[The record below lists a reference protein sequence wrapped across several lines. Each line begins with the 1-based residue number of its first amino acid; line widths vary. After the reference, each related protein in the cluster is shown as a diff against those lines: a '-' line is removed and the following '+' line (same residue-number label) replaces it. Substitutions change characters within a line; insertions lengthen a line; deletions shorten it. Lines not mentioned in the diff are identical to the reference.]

1 VTESVALPIETWAV
15 TSEQLPVTNKQ
26 IIVNSV
32 IAGLIRSDDDVI
44 AEQIRTNDDVIPDV
58 IRTNDDVIADVIRAN
73 DDVIAEQIRTDDGV
87 IAGLTR
93 NPIRTLLKLLFF
105 ICL

>member
-15 TSEQLPVTNKQ
+15 TSKQLPVTKKQ
-26 IIVNSV
+26 IIANSV
-32 IAGLIRSDDDVI
+32 IPDLIRSDDD
-44 AEQIRTNDDVIPDV
+44 
-58 IRTNDDVIADVIRAN
+58 
-73 DDVIAEQIRTDDGV
+73 V

-93 NPIRTLLKLLFF
+93 NPIRTLLKLFFF

>member
-26 IIVNSV
+26 IIANSV
-32 IAGLIRSDDDVI
+32 IPNVIRADDDVI
-44 AEQIRTNDDVIPDV
+44 AEQIRTNDDVI
-58 IRTNDDVIADVIRAN
+58 ALRAPTRN
-73 DDVIAEQIRTDDGV
+73 LI
-87 IAGLTR
+87 R

-105 ICL
+105 ICF

>member
-32 IAGLIRSDDDVI
+32 IPDLIRTGDDVI
-44 AEQIRTNDDVIPDV
+44 AEQIRTNDDVI
-58 IRTNDDVIADVIRAN
+58 
-73 DDVIAEQIRTDDGV
+73 
-87 IAGLTR
+87 AGLTR
-93 NPIRTLLKLLFF
+93 NPIRILLKLFFF

>member
-15 TSEQLPVTNKQ
+15 TSEQLPVTKKQ
-26 IIVNSV
+26 IIANSV
-32 IAGLIRSDDDVI
+32 IADLIRTGDD
-44 AEQIRTNDDVIPDV
+44 
-58 IRTNDDVIADVIRAN
+58 
-73 DDVIAEQIRTDDGV
+73 V

-93 NPIRTLLKLLFF
+93 NPIRILLKLLFF

>member
-26 IIVNSV
+26 IIANSV
-32 IAGLIRSDDDVI
+32 IPDLIR
-44 AEQIRTNDDVIPDV
+44 TG
-58 IRTNDDVIADVIRAN
+58 DDVIADVIRTN
-73 DDVIAEQIRTDDGV
+73 NDVIAEQIRSDDGV

-93 NPIRTLLKLLFF
+93 NPIRILFKLLFF

>member
-32 IAGLIRSDDDVI
+32 IA
-44 AEQIRTNDDVIPDV
+44 
-58 IRTNDDVIADVIRAN
+58 DVIRAN
-73 DDVIAEQIRTDDGV
+73 DDVIADLIHSDDGV

-93 NPIRTLLKLLFF
+93 NPIHILLKLLFF